1 MSASRV
7 TTIIPKG
14 KFSIGKPVQLDTED
28 ILKFGIKTLF
38 ISKNGYVQVSYQGR
52 LLYLHRLVMGLV
64 KGDGKEI
71 DHLDNNP
78 LNNTKSN
85 LDICTRSTNMSKS
98 HQREIT
104 TNKTGY
110 KGVKISGTG
119 YSSRIKITVGN
130 KAHSLSRFCSIGG
143 RS

>member
-1 MSASRV
+1 
-7 TTIIPKG
+7 
-14 KFSIGKPVQLDTED
+14 
-28 ILKFGIKTLF
+28 
-38 ISKNGYVQVSYQGR
+38 
-52 LLYLHRLVMGLV
+52 MGLV

-85 LDICTRSTNMSKS
+85 LDICTRSTNMSKR
-98 HQREIT
+98 HQREIR

-119 YSSRIKITVGN
+119 YSSHIKITIGN
-130 KAHSLSRFCSIGG
+130 KAHSLSLGSALSAEEASKIYEKDLKYKFTKKPLLYYKRGVESYFTLHI
-143 RS
+143 